1 MNSADLL
8 AYAPDLAP
16 DQWSERDRRYL
27 EPFATNLDGPVT
39 VLRNLPPEIVGA
51 LSSRASRA
59 SKGLLRVLLDEYI
72 YPIADGEDRE
82 LAAELGRVVAFL
94 HKHGF
99 KNILNNARAQK
110 LYATWYAQYGDDSI
124 GQVTGAHVVTRL
136 SQVAM
141 KEVEDQRIGLEP
153 IEQSSR
159 YVRFDRKVGLPGQGG
174 RYLYYVPKPDL
185 ERLGLADE
193 YAAVMDTLF
202 DTYAELLPELAAWL
216 AEKYPEEKPTVV
228 EKKALDILR
237 GLLPMATIGQV
248 AFRGNGQAWEYLIAR
263 SSHHELGEMRWFSG
277 ALRAELDREIP
288 SLLFR
293 LDKEDSLH
301 YQRELAGRRGRVR
314 SLLTRFETE
323 GVIPQ
328 FGNGSHSAVKLLEY
342 DPHAEEK
349 IVAAAL
355 YNESHAPWSA
365 LLTAAHAMTA
375 EERLEALRAYVG
387 DRKAR
392 WQKVG
397 RALENAELFFEITM
411 NIGAYRDLHRH
422 RMHTQERQPFSI
434 YHGYDIPVEL
444 VDAGLEERYISALD
458 SDRLLALFNR
468 LEDESPLLAQ
478 YVVPLAYR
486 VRFYQ
491 RQNLRQFFWETELR
505 TIPEG
510 HPDYRAVE
518 QEKVRLVLAKL
529 PSLGEFL
536 KANMQQYVFARR
548 GQDER
553 IAQKT
558 ERIAEGL
565 SGEGKR

>member
-1 MNSADLL
+1 MNHQDLER
-8 AYAPDLAP
+8 YAPDLAP
-16 DQWSERDRRYL
+16 EEWSERDRRYL

-39 VLRNLPPEIVGA
+39 VIHNLPPEIVGA
-51 LSSRASRA
+51 LCSRASRA
-59 SKGLLRVLLDEYI
+59 SKSLLRVFLDEYV
-72 YPIADGEDRE
+72 YPIADGEDPK
-82 LAAELGRVVAFL
+82 LAAELDLVVDFL
-94 HKHGF
+94 REHGF

-141 KEVEDQRIGLEP
+141 KEAEDQRIALEP
-153 IEQSSR
+153 IEQSTR
-159 YVRFDRKVGLPGQGG
+159 FVRLDQKVRG
-174 RYLYYVPKPDL
+174 RYLYYVPWPDL
-185 ERLGLADE
+185 ERLGLLGE
-193 YAAVMDTLF
+193 YTAAMDMLF
-202 DTYAELLPELAAWL
+202 DTYAALIPELTAWF
-216 AEKYPEEKPTVV
+216 AEKYPEEKPTVI
-228 EKKALDILR
+228 EKKALDTLR
-237 GLLPMATIGQV
+237 GLLPMATQGQV
-248 AFRGNGQAWEYLIAR
+248 AFRGNGQAYEYLIAR
-263 SSHHELGEMRWFSG
+263 NSHHELGELRWFAG

-288 SLLFR
+288 SLLLR
-293 LDKEDSLH
+293 LDKEESMH
-301 YQRELAGRRGRVR
+301 YQRELAGRRGRMRAIVR
-314 SLLTRFETE
+314 RFEADGT
-323 GVIPQ
+323 IPQ
-328 FGNGSHSAVKLLEY
+328 FSNDSNFTVKLLEC
-342 DPHAEEK
+342 DSHAEEK

-355 YNESHAPWSA
+355 WNESHASWSA
-365 LLTAAHAMTA
+365 LQDAARAMTP
-375 EERLEALRAYVG
+375 EERLEVVRAYVG
-387 DRKAR
+387 DRQAR

-422 RMHTQERQPFSI
+422 RMHTQERQPFSM
-434 YHGYDIPVEL
+434 HHRYDLPVEL
-444 VDAGLEERYISALD
+444 VDAGLDGRFVAALD
-458 SDRLLALFNR
+458 SDRLSALFER
-468 LEDESPLLAQ
+468 LEDENPLLAQ

-529 PSLGEFL
+529 PAIGEFL

-553 IAQKT
+553 IADK
-558 ERIAEGL
+558 EKRVVEGL
-565 SGEGKR
+565 SGEGKK